1 MKGFSVFARKE
12 MLEIVR
18 TWRIWVM
25 PGMLLFFALS
35 GPLLAKWT
43 PQIITAVGG
52 AAMSKIFQALP
63 TPGYLDAYGQWTKNL
78 TQIMLIAII
87 IIYGSLIS
95 GEKKSGTAILVV
107 TKPVSREGFV
117 LAKLLVHGVFL
128 SVSVL
133 VGTALTWAVTKVAFV
148 EAPPQALWAG
158 TFAWLTLALFF
169 LALMALLSVLF
180 DSQAGAAGVGI
191 GVFAG
196 LSISAL
202 WQVMALFSPAA
213 LMSAPMILTTGK
225 DYPVA
230 IPMVVTWGAT
240 IVLAYAA
247 AAAFRLKEI

>member
-1 MKGFSVFARKE
+1 MKGFGIFARKE
-12 MLEIVR
+12 ITEIVR
-18 TWRIWVM
+18 TWRIWVL

-63 TPGYLDAYGQWTKNL
+63 TPTYLDAYAQWTKNL

-87 IIYGSLIS
+87 IIYGSLVS
-95 GEKKSGTAILVV
+95 GEKNSGTAILVV
-107 TKPVSREGFV
+107 TKPVSRSAFV
-117 LAKLLVHGVFL
+117 LAKALVHGVFL
-128 SVSVL
+128 SASVL
-133 VGTALTWAVTKVAFV
+133 IGTALTWAVTKVAFV
-148 EAPPQALWAG
+148 DAPPAALWAG

-169 LALMALLSVLF
+169 LALMTLLSVLF

-191 GVFAG
+191 GVFAV
-196 LSISAL
+196 LSISGL

-213 LMSAPMILTTGK
+213 LINAPMVLTAGK
-225 DYPVA
+225 DYPVV
-230 IPMVVTWGAT
+230 IPIMVTWAAT
-240 IVLAYAA
+240 AVLVYAA